1 MGCLGTSDTARVRS
15 RLRAQWKEFFP
26 LCEHPECRCMRTHCG
41 VLAEPGARGHP
52 GQQPCC
58 RATAALVELWGGG
71 PQRVGLWGTGV
82 PPPPRDQQDRATSA
96 PGRGNRGRPPK
107 LSVEGPE
114 PAPQRPPREAQR
126 GVTGGCAQGGDRQ
139 LTDLAPE
146 HT

>member
-1 MGCLGTSDTARVRS
+1 MPVHAHA
-15 RLRAQWKEFFP
+15 LRRAG
-26 LCEHPECRCMRTHCG
+26 RAG
-41 VLAEPGARGHP
+41 SAGAP
-52 GQQPCC
+52 W
-58 RATAALVELWGGG
+58 ATAMLPGDSGSRGAVGRWAAEGG
-71 PQRVGLWGTGV
+71 PVGDRR
-82 PPPPRDQQDRATSA
+82 PPPTHRDQQDRATSA